1 MDSKNA
7 GKAKKSGKKRAVD
20 VHGLALPPAC
30 RSSACSPGP
39 ACGCGRSPTWGWG
52 PLAPTYAPGRDGAAK
67 PSSPMCGKPLREQSD
82 PLPTRGAGSDPC
94 VRWDGTRSCW
104 REVGKKNHL
113 LDDFRFHFAILVL
126 QLGKIGTGD
135 RIPPGGGGKPP
146 KRRLGPGVSMHPHL
160 YTLHVHIP
168 FGSLA
173 LVSAEAED
181 TQGGQFSGR
190 WQAGTVFKEP

>member
-135 RIPPGGGGKPP
+135 RIPPGGGGQTP
-146 KRRLGPGVSMHPHL
+146 KETFGARGINAPTFVYFTRAYTIRQPCTCQCRGRGYPGRTIFREV
-160 YTLHVHIP
+160 
-168 FGSLA
+168 A
-173 LVSAEAED
+173 
-181 TQGGQFSGR
+181 GR
-190 WQAGTVFKEP
+190 HCF